1 MKERQ
6 PNNAEVA
13 HHRLAPVPGLVR
25 RLAIKGLGGQAVEEM
40 DSSHHCLTLVD
51 GRHPSLLEE
60 GASGGHHHLVAALH
74 DAVLLR
80 CVRRREV
87 ALDPLISAI
96 RHELR
101 LCELTIVGTRSLRPH
116 SSTVA

>member
-1 MKERQ
+1 
-6 PNNAEVA
+6 
-13 HHRLAPVPGLVR
+13 
-25 RLAIKGLGGQAVEEM
+25 
-40 DSSHHCLTLVD
+40 
-51 GRHPSLLEE
+51 
-60 GASGGHHHLVAALH
+60 
-74 DAVLLR
+74 
-80 CVRRREV
+80 V